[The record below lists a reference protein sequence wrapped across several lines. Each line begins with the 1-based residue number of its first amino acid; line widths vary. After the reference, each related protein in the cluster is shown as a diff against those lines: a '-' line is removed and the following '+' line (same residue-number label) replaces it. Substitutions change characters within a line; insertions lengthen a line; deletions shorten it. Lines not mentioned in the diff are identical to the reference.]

1 MTPCVLSNVHNTSLS
16 QCTGWGNGVG
26 AHWGKYGVSVQHPAM
41 RSKNGKRI
49 EEKERALVKQQVK
62 SKAVEQDS
70 EFSLC
75 AVPESERKS
84 YISLTIVWTGFIF
97 AIISLMAGGTLAL
110 GLSFQEILIASFVGN
125 IFLCA
130 IAVAVSVIASRTG
143 LTFALLTRYSFGSSG
158 SRIASLFVPVVNVGW
173 YTIQSASYGHFVASI
188 FGFGDVG
195 EAICMVASAALM
207 GIFAFYGVK
216 AIAILGY
223 VAIPAIIFLTVAT
236 TIRSVG
242 VMGSLE
248 ALMAYRPSALISL
261 AAGITVVIG
270 AWILSTATCLADI
283 MRYAKSTKS
292 AVAAALTG
300 LLGGNILMLIC
311 GAIATIAMDEYDL
324 TAILL
329 GFGLV
334 VPSLILMTTNIFT
347 TNAAN
352 LYSTGLNLANSFK
365 IGRTKMMLILIGI
378 SSVATLLKPHE
389 ADFYYTFLNALGNV
403 IPPLAGI
410 ILADYFIV
418 NKGRYL
424 ALEKSKFIRW
434 NPVPWISWLVSVI
447 IVFAL
452 VSLLPAVVAN
462 IPAPFIGIVLGAV
475 FHTVLM
481 KVTGIRVNLKE
492 TEG

>member
-1 MTPCVLSNVHNTSLS
+1 M
-16 QCTGWGNGVG
+16 
-26 AHWGKYGVSVQHPAM
+26 
-41 RSKNGKRI
+41 
-49 EEKERALVKQQVK
+49 KECLHVKEQTVNQ
-62 SKAVEQDS
+62 APQQDS

-84 YISLTIVWTGFIF
+84 YLSLTIVWTGFIF
-97 AIISLMAGGTLAL
+97 AIISLMAGGSLAL
-110 GLSFQEILIASFVGN
+110 GMSFKEIIIASLVGN

-158 SRIASLFVPVVNVGW
+158 SRVASLFVPIVNVGW
-173 YTIQSASYGHFVASI
+173 YTIQSASYGHFVASV

-195 EAICMVASAALM
+195 EAICMVLSAALM
-207 GIFAFYGVK
+207 GVFAFYGVK
-216 AIAILGY
+216 AITILGY
-223 VAIPAIIFLTVAT
+223 IAIPAIIFLTIAT
-236 TIRSVG
+236 TIRSMG

-248 ALMAYRPSALISL
+248 ALFQYRPSAPISM

-270 AWILSTATCLADI
+270 AWILSTATCLSDI

-324 TAILL
+324 TVILL

-334 VPSLILMTTNIFT
+334 IPSLILMTTNIFT

-365 IGRTKMMLILIGI
+365 IGRNKMMIILIGI
-378 SSVATLLKPHE
+378 SAAATLLKPHE

-410 ILADYFIV
+410 ILADYYIV
-418 NKGRYL
+418 NKGRYADL
-424 ALEKSKFIRW
+424 AKSKFIAW
-434 NPVPWISWLVSVI
+434 NPIPWISWGISVV

-452 VSLLPAVVAN
+452 VNFTPAVTENV
-462 IPAPFIGIVLGAV
+462 PAPFIGIVLGAL
-475 FHTVLM
+475 FHSVLM
-481 KVTGIRVNLKE
+481 KVTKTKVNLAQ
-492 TEG
+492 TEVD

>member
-1 MTPCVLSNVHNTSLS
+1 M
-16 QCTGWGNGVG
+16 
-26 AHWGKYGVSVQHPAM
+26 
-41 RSKNGKRI
+41 
-49 EEKERALVKQQVK
+49 KEQTVNQAPQ
-62 SKAVEQDS
+62 QDS

-84 YISLTIVWTGFIF
+84 YLSLTIIWTGFIF
-97 AIISLMAGGTLAL
+97 AIISLMAGGSLAL
-110 GLSFQEILIASFVGN
+110 GMSFKEIIIASLVGN
-125 IFLCA
+125 VFLCA

-158 SRIASLFVPVVNVGW
+158 SRIASLFVPIVNVGW
-173 YTIQSASYGHFVASI
+173 YTIQSASYGHFVASV

-195 EAICMVASAALM
+195 EAICMVLSAALM

-216 AIAILGY
+216 AITILGY
-223 VAIPAIIFLTVAT
+223 IAIPAIIFLTIAT
-236 TIRSVG
+236 TIRSMG
-242 VMGSLE
+242 VMGSVE
-248 ALMAYRPSALISL
+248 ALFQYRPSAPISM

-270 AWILSTATCLADI
+270 AWILSTATCLSDI

-311 GAIATIAMDEYDL
+311 GAIATIAMNEYDL
-324 TAILL
+324 TVILL

-334 VPSLILMTTNIFT
+334 IPSLILMTTNIFT

-365 IGRTKMMLILIGI
+365 IGRTKMMIILIAI
-378 SSVATLLKPHE
+378 SAAATLLKPHE

-410 ILADYFIV
+410 ILADYYIV
-418 NKGRYL
+418 NKGKYIDL
-424 ALEKSKFIRW
+424 AKSKFIAW
-434 NPVPWISWLVSVI
+434 NPIPWISWAISVV

-452 VSLLPAVVAN
+452 VNFAPVVTEN
-462 IPAPFIGIVLGAV
+462 VPAPFIGIVLGAV
-475 FHTVLM
+475 FHSALM
-481 KVTGIRVNLKE
+481 KITKTKVNLAQ
-492 TEG
+492 TEVD